1 MLTGGPAVGK
11 STCAAAL
18 AAARPPTARIEVDDL
33 RQLVTGAI
41 PPWDGDAGHEQQAL
55 GARNACAL
63 ARNFLAAGIDVVVTD
78 VLTPTTAGI
87 YRSELPGALVVR
99 LRLDF
104 AEAVR
109 RAATRTLH
117 LTEQEFAWVH
127 QRDREDPPEA
137 EVLLDVDG
145 WAVGRQVAA
154 LDRLWAGG
162 E

>member
-18 AAARPPTARIEVDDL
+18 ADAHPPTARIEVDDL
-33 RQLVTGAI
+33 RLLLTGAV
-41 PPWDGDAGHEQQAL
+41 PPWTGTAGEEQQAL

-63 ARNFLAAGIDVVVTD
+63 ARNFLAAGVDVVVTD
-78 VLTPTTAGI
+78 VLTPATAEI
-87 YRSELPGALVVR
+87 YRTELPGVLVVR

-109 RAATRTLH
+109 RASTRPVH

-127 QRDREDPPEA
+127 RRDQDDPPDA
-137 EVLLDVDG
+137 EVLLEVDG
-145 WAVGRQVAA
+145 WDVERQVAE

>member
-1 MLTGGPAVGK
+1 VLTGGPAVGK

-41 PPWDGDAGHEQQAL
+41 PPWDGDAGQEQQAL
-55 GARNACAL
+55 GARNACSL
-63 ARNFLAAGIDVVVTD
+63 ARNFHAAGIDVVVTD

-109 RAATRTLH
+109 RARTRPVH

-127 QRDREDPPEA
+127 RRDREDPPEV

-145 WAVGRQVAA
+145 WPVERQVAA

>member
-18 AAARPPTARIEVDDL
+18 AAAHPPTARIEVDDL
-33 RQLVTGAI
+33 RLLVTGAI
-41 PPWDGDAGHEQQAL
+41 APWAGTAGEGQQAL

-63 ARNFLAAGIDVVVTD
+63 GRNFLAAGIDVVVTD
-78 VLTPTTAGI
+78 VLTPTTVGI
-87 YRSELPGALVVR
+87 YRDELPDALVVR
-99 LRLDF
+99 LRVDF

-109 RAATRTLH
+109 RAGTRTVH

-127 QRDREDPPEA
+127 RRDQEDPPEA
-137 EVLLDVDG
+137 EALLDVDG
-145 WAVGRQVAA
+145 WEVGRQVAA

>member
-18 AAARPPTARIEVDDL
+18 AAAHPPTARIEVDDL
-33 RQLVTGAI
+33 RLLVTGAI
-41 PPWDGDAGHEQQAL
+41 PPWEGAAGHEQQAL

-78 VLTPTTAGI
+78 VLTPATAEI
-87 YRSELPGALVVR
+87 YRTQLPGALLVR
-99 LRLDF
+99 LCVDL

-109 RAATRTLH
+109 RARTRTVY

-127 QRDREDPPEA
+127 RRDHDDPPDAEA
-137 EVLLDVDG
+137 VLDVATWG
-145 WAVGRQVAA
+145 VERQVAA